1 MKALILAGGFG
12 TRLKEVAGDV
22 PKPMVMI
29 AGKPFLEHQLLYLK
43 DQEIED
49 IIIAVYHMSN
59 KIKSYFGD
67 GSRWGLDITYS
78 EEEYPLGTAGAIKK
92 AEKYLNDTFLVLN
105 GDSYSQIDIKKLL
118 EFHKSKKSN
127 FTISLTKSN
136 NAGHYGS
143 VVLDGSKV
151 RDFIEKK
158 ESLNS
163 FVSTGFY
170 MFEPI
175 IFNFMEPDKNISIE
189 KEIFPRLA
197 KQDSLYGYIHE
208 GYFMDI
214 GRPETYSKFK
224 EDVINSLLL
233 SSSNSIKTAWQK
245 MAKSGINIILITD
258 EQKKLLGVLTDR
270 AIRDLILKGTNLDDN
285 IERVMIRDPITVKTT
300 DPPEKISGLLI
311 SGINYLP
318 VVDENGILRNV
329 EFRSEKIK
337 TESFPIIRGKAPLRI
352 SFAGGGTDVPYFF
365 EKYGGIV
372 INATID
378 KYCYATIIKRADS
391 KIIIISDM
399 GEELIIG
406 SKKDIKYDGKFDLLK
421 ATINIM
427 KPDFGFEIYLRN

>member
-43 DQEIED
+43 DQGIED
-49 IIIAVYHMSN
+49 VIIAVYHMSN

-92 AEKYLNDTFLVLN
+92 AEKYIGDTFLVLN

-163 FVSTGFY
+163 FVNFLLV
-170 MFEPI
+170 PI
-175 IFNFMEPDKNISIE
+175 NP
-189 KEIFPRLA
+189 
-197 KQDSLYGYIHE
+197 H
-208 GYFMDI
+208 
-214 GRPETYSKFK
+214 
-224 EDVINSLLL
+224 
-233 SSSNSIKTAWQK
+233 
-245 MAKSGINIILITD
+245 
-258 EQKKLLGVLTDR
+258 
-270 AIRDLILKGTNLDDN
+270 
-285 IERVMIRDPITVKTT
+285 
-300 DPPEKISGLLI
+300 
-311 SGINYLP
+311 
-318 VVDENGILRNV
+318 LR
-329 EFRSEKIK
+329 
-337 TESFPIIRGKAPLRI
+337 
-352 SFAGGGTDVPYFF
+352 
-365 EKYGGIV
+365 
-372 INATID
+372 
-378 KYCYATIIKRADS
+378 
-391 KIIIISDM
+391 
-399 GEELIIG
+399 
-406 SKKDIKYDGKFDLLK
+406 
-421 ATINIM
+421 
-427 KPDFGFEIYLRN
+427 FGFIKFR